1 MRKMDEME
9 LEINQKG
16 IKWSWF
22 FMVISLF
29 IWGGHN
35 YAKAQKMP
43 LHNYAKAQKMPLP
56 LILVTLQFLVY
67 FFVTSISKLKVDDGS
82 CKKQVLISIGVLFLI
97 IVFGAILYIT
107 AGR

>member
-22 FMVISLF
+22 FMVMSLV
-29 IWGGHN
+29 IWGGFN
-35 YAKAQKMP
+35 YVKTQEMS
-43 LHNYAKAQKMPLP
+43 LP
-56 LILVTLQFLVY
+56 TILFILQFLVY
-67 FFVTSISKLKVDDGS
+67 FFVTSVAKLKVDDDSG
-82 CKKQVLISIGVLFLI
+82 KKQILISFGVIFLL
-97 IVFGAILYIT
+97 IVFGVILYFT